1 MLATMRPMREA
12 LLLSNNTIAP
22 SGFGAIGKQVAK
34 LLREFYWHHPL
45 HKIKPLSTAD
55 EAELGVK
62 SATVADILKQA
73 GIVSLHCAVTP
84 TSPCMGAQNMTITPH
99 LVAVNA
105 DTFEPTA
112 MFMSATFRTFRV
124 ASQCRNT
131 TKSWPDAG
139 TPLLLRVSATGGEL
153 NNNCTGSRTG
163 ALTAAGAEWTAAG
176 CCGMGV

>member
-12 LLLSNNTIAP
+12 LQLSNNTIAP

-45 HKIKPLSTAD
+45 HKIKPLSTAY

-62 SATVADILKQA
+62 SASVADILKQA

-84 TSPCMGAQNMTITPH
+84 TSPH

-112 MFMSATFRTFRV
+112 MLMSATFRTFRV

-139 TPLLLRVSATGGEL
+139 TPLLLRVRATGGEL
-153 NNNCTGSRTG
+153 NNNCTGNRPS
-163 ALTAAGAEWTAAG
+163 AFTAAGNEWTASG
-176 CCGMGV
+176 CSGSGV